1 MDCSLPDHSVHGIFQ
16 ERVPEWVAIA
26 FSSQLQSDS
35 QLRNTFSYIYW
46 FIVKG
51 YGWGYKWTS
60 SWKRC
65 INSVQSLSRVWL
77 CVTPWTVARQASL
90 SITNSRSLLKL
101 MSMESV
107 MPSNHF
113 ILCCLLLLPLVFPS
127 IRVFSSG
134 SVLCIRWP
142 QYWSF
147 SISPS
152 MNIQNWFPLG
162 LYMGKDT
169 ELPCPNPILL
179 GFFWRFYY
187 ICVIDWITG
196 QWWSTSNL
204 SPLPGL
210 EGWDWNLMLTKIDWK
225 FQPSSHW
232 IGSPG
237 NQTS

>member
-1 MDCSLPDHSVHGIFQ
+1 MGFSRKEYRSGLPLPSPISFK
-16 ERVPEWVAIA
+16 
-26 FSSQLQSDS
+26 SDS

-65 INSVQSLSRVWL
+65 INSVQSLSRVWFF
-77 CVTPWTVARQASL
+77 VTPWTAACQASL

-107 MPSNHF
+107 MPYNHF

-134 SVLCIRWP
+134 SVFCIRWP

-152 MNIQNWFPLG
+152 MNIQDWFPLG

-179 GFFWRFYY
+179 GFFLEILLHMCNWLNHWPVM
-187 ICVIDWITG
+187 I
-196 QWWSTSNL
+196 NL
-204 SPLPGL
+204 
-210 EGWDWNLMLTKIDWK
+210 
-225 FQPSSHW
+225 
-232 IGSPG
+232 
-237 NQTS
+237 